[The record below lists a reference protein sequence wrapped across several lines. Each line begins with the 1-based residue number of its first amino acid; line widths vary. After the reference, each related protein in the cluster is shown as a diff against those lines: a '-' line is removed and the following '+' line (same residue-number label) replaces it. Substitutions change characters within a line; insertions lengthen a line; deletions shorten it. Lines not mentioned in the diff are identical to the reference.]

1 MGDIETVQEAV
12 IGHVLP
18 DIGKRHRGTFGDHPA
33 RQRLGGPAA
42 RSARALSGNVL
53 RIPQSVVKRVPA
65 GGARSTKELK
75 RQLEYVTRDDGVKA
89 TWMNMNGTE
98 RDLFKNTVATTI
110 PLWAST
116 WSGAPKRGH
125 TDHIIL
131 SFPHGTDVEV
141 AESIAREWGQAV
153 FANGEFGDRWQYIA
167 GLHQDTDHVHAHF
180 VVNKRG
186 VEWGQFLSISMKSEL
201 NYDIMRE
208 LHAKIS
214 TEHGV
219 AMNASSRLSR
229 GIIENA
235 PRETDYRAAHAQG
248 TTAEVEPL
256 STVSRM
262 KREAMNR
269 GFARQ
274 YKGLSGL
281 AGLSGDQE
289 QGAGF
294 MGRLKS
300 LFETASQNLD
310 EGMTLMTSTDVDVPP
325 VDPGTRLAEAQGRL
339 VETAQQAWSD
349 IQNMKPGS
357 EKIQLEAEF
366 AEQARSLREAAILE
380 PFFDRHTR
388 TLEGADDPF
397 ANLVVRGL
405 HAARDTLLEEGRD
418 GSGVDA
424 LFDGIREKLHQTFAQ
439 DEERLQRVGT
449 SSAEMVERFLLSNR
463 TEAQVAAWRD
473 QENGAVGA
481 LYLEAER
488 DLAKDGAR
496 IVEDYEVPRD
506 LQEIIARDQLTQA
519 EQDKRLSDLPAIEAI
534 VDRLSSEMSEGDLRN
549 VRAGYATSL
558 KDQIKDPAVRAAV
571 ASELKNEADLA
582 VDPASRYSEPV
593 DQFQMLARTTPA
605 HAKERATSRDA
616 RPDLADD
623 YGL

>member
-1 MGDIETVQEAV
+1 MSDVETVQEAV

-18 DIGKRHRGTFGDHPA
+18 DIGRRHRGTFGDHPV
-33 RQRLGGPAA
+33 RQRLGGSSA
-42 RSARALSGNVL
+42 RSARALSGNVM
-53 RIPQSVVKRVPA
+53 RIPQSVVKRVPS

-89 TWMNMNGTE
+89 TWMNMNGIE
-98 RDLFKNTVATTI
+98 RDLFKNSVATTI

-141 AESIAREWGQAV
+141 AETIAREWGQAV
-153 FANGEFGDRWQYIA
+153 FASEEFGDRWQYIA

-186 VEWGQFLSISMKSEL
+186 VEWGKFLSISMKSEI

-235 PRETDYRAAHAQG
+235 PRETEYRAAHAQG
-248 TTAEVEPL
+248 TAVEVEPL
-256 STVSRM
+256 SMIERM
-262 KREAMNR
+262 KREAIIR

-274 YKGLSGL
+274 YKGLSGI
-281 AGLSGDQE
+281 AGLAGDQE
-289 QGAGF
+289 QDAGF
-294 MGRLKS
+294 MDRMKS
-300 LFETASQNLD
+300 LFETAAHNLD

-325 VDPGTRLAEAQGRL
+325 VDPGSRLAEAQGRL

-349 IQNMKPGS
+349 IQDMDPGV
-357 EKIQLEAEF
+357 EKTQLEAEF
-366 AEQARSLREAAILE
+366 AGQARSLRDAAILE

-388 TLEGADDPF
+388 ALAEADDPF
-397 ANLVVRGL
+397 ANSAVRAL
-405 HAARDTLLEEGRD
+405 HAARDALPEENRN
-418 GSGVDA
+418 GSRVEA
-424 LFDGIREKLHQTFAQ
+424 LFDGIREKLRETFGN
-439 DEERLQRVGT
+439 DEERLQRVG
-449 SSAEMVERFLLSNR
+449 SSSVEMTERFLLAER

-473 QENGAVGA
+473 QENSAVGA
-481 LYLEAER
+481 LYLEVER
-488 DLAKDGAR
+488 DLSKEAAR
-496 IVEDYEVPRD
+496 IIEDYGVPRD
-506 LQEIIARDQLTQA
+506 LQEISAREQLTQA
-519 EQDKRLSDLPAIEAI
+519 EQDKRLADLPAIEAI
-534 VDRLSSEMSEGDLRN
+534 VDRVSTEMSPDDLRD
-549 VRAGYATSL
+549 VRAGDASSL
-558 KDQIKDPAVRAAV
+558 KKEIKDPAVRAAV
-571 ASELKNEADLA
+571 ASELKNEADL
-582 VDPASRYSEPV
+582 VDDADTRHSEPV
-593 DQFQMLARTTPA
+593 DQFQMLARTSSA
-605 HAKERATSRDA
+605 NAKERSTSRGANRDV
-616 RPDLADD
+616 ADD